1 MDAARRSLLADSAG
15 DSHAVPSGGFVEQP
29 SPGEASPDRA
39 PARSARPPGPSREG
53 RPPRRALRFVKAYWT
68 TFRVIVSYL
77 WIRFWSRWRSDEW
90 LDRQLREAHLRNAR
104 RIERTICELQG
115 LFIKVGQVIS
125 VMTNFLPEEFR
136 RQLEGLQDNVPPRPY
151 PDIAAR
157 IREELGGEP
166 DEVFASFDRVA
177 IASASIGQVH
187 RARLASGEEVAV
199 KVQYPDID
207 EIVKGDLRTL
217 RRIFR
222 IVQWF
227 VAYQGLDD
235 VYREI
240 RAIVLAELDFRAE
253 ADNGDRIAANFT
265 ERPDVAFPRVVRD
278 RSTARVLT
286 TRFEAGVKI
295 SDGAACKQ
303 LGLDRR
309 ALARQVVEVYCQQIF
324 TDGVYHAD
332 PHPGNL
338 LVRPLQPGPDPQGG
352 PGAAGHGAA
361 ELVFL
366 DFGAVATISPQF
378 RQGIIELIQGGLT
391 RDTPRIV
398 RAMRQMGFVAR
409 GADDRVFEQVIEY
422 FHDRF
427 SESISLDTLNL
438 KDLKLDP
445 EKTFEKSLE
454 SLADLR
460 RMDISLRELSE
471 NFHVPKEAIVLER
484 TLLLLMGLCTELDPT
499 LNPMAVIRPYL
510 ERFVLG
516 DSDWSAVLMDTS
528 RDVVMSV
535 ASLPGELRRF
545 LRLAHAGD
553 LRLKVAN
560 LDASTQLLYRL
571 GHQAIFAAVGIA
583 GAAFALVLEGRGELD
598 RAAWGWWTA
607 RIAGALMVLS
617 WWTSRSLLRRKRP

>member
-1 MDAARRSLLADSAG
+1 M
-15 DSHAVPSGGFVEQP
+15 
-29 SPGEASPDRA
+29 
-39 PARSARPPGPSREG
+39 
-53 RPPRRALRFVKAYWT
+53 RFIKAYWT

-77 WIRFWSRWRSDEW
+77 WLRFWARWRSDEW
-90 LDRQLREAHLRNAR
+90 VDRELRSTHLRNAK

-125 VMTNFLPEEFR
+125 IMTNFLPEEFR
-136 RQLEGLQDNVPPRPY
+136 RQLEGLQDHVPPRPY

-166 DEVFASFDRVA
+166 DAVFASFDKVP

-187 RARLASGEEVAV
+187 RARLHTGEDVAV

-207 EIVKGDLRTL
+207 EIVRGDLRTM

-227 VAYQGLDD
+227 VPYQGLDD

-240 RAIVLAELDFRAE
+240 RGIVLAELDFRAE

-265 ERPDVAFPRVVRD
+265 GRADVAFPRVVRE

-295 SDGAACKQ
+295 SDNVGTKQ

-338 LVRPLQPGPDPQGG
+338 LVRP
-352 PGAAGHGAA
+352 AASGEGAA

-366 DFGAVATISPQF
+366 DFGAVATISPEF
-378 RQGIIELIQGGLT
+378 RQGIIELVQGGLT

-438 KDLKLDP
+438 KDLKVDP

-460 RMDISLRELSE
+460 KMDISLRELSE
-471 NFHVPKEAIVLER
+471 SFYVPKEAIVLER

-499 LNPMAVIRPYL
+499 LNPMEVIRPYL

-516 DSDWSAVLMDTS
+516 DSDWSAVLVDTS

-553 LRLKVAN
+553 LRLRVAN
-560 LDASTQLLYRL
+560 LDTSSQLMYRL

-583 GAAFALVLEGRGELD
+583 GGAFALVLEGRGELD
-598 RAAWGWWTA
+598 RAGWGWWTA
-607 RIAGALMVLS
+607 RVCGALMVWS
-617 WWTSRSLLRRKRP
+617 WWSSRGLLRRKAK

>member
-1 MDAARRSLLADSAG
+1 MDAARRSLLADAEG
-15 DSHAVPSGGFVEQP
+15 DSNEYPAVG
-29 SPGEASPDRA
+29 
-39 PARSARPPGPSREG
+39 SARPPRAPLPEG
-53 RPPRRALRFVKAYWT
+53 RPPRRGMRFIKAYWT
-68 TFRVIVSYL
+68 TFRVILSYL
-77 WIRFWSRWRSDEW
+77 WLRFWARWRSDEW
-90 LDRQLREAHLRNAR
+90 IDRQLRATHLRNAK

-125 VMTNFLPEEFR
+125 IMTNFLPEEFR
-136 RQLEGLQDNVPPRPY
+136 RQLEGLQDHVPPRPY

-166 DEVFASFDRVA
+166 DAVFASFDKVP

-187 RARLASGEEVAV
+187 RARLHTGEDVAV

-207 EIVKGDLRTL
+207 EIVKGDLRTM

-227 VAYQGLDD
+227 VPYQGLDD

-240 RAIVLAELDFRAE
+240 RGIVLAELDFRAE

-265 ERPDVAFPRVVRD
+265 DRPDVAFPRVVRE

-295 SDGAACKQ
+295 SDNAGTKQ

-338 LVRPLQPGPDPQGG
+338 LVRP
-352 PGAAGHGAA
+352 AASGVGAA

-366 DFGAVATISPQF
+366 DFGAVATISPEF
-378 RQGIIELIQGGLT
+378 RQGIIELVQGGLT

-438 KDLKLDP
+438 KDLKVDP

-460 RMDISLRELSE
+460 KMDISLRELSE
-471 NFHVPKEAIVLER
+471 SFYVPKEAIVLER

-499 LNPMAVIRPYL
+499 LNPMEVIRPYL

-516 DSDWSAVLMDTS
+516 DSDWSAVLVDTS

-553 LRLKVAN
+553 LRLRVAN
-560 LDASTQLLYRL
+560 LDTSSQLMYRL

-583 GAAFALVLEGRGELD
+583 GGAFALVLEGRGELE
-598 RAAWGWWTA
+598 RAGWGWWTA
-607 RIAGALMVLS
+607 RVCGALMVWS
-617 WWTSRSLLRRKRP
+617 WWSSRGLLRRKPK

>member
-1 MDAARRSLLADSAG
+1 MDAARRSLLADTAG
-15 DSHAVPSGGFVEQP
+15 DSNDYPAVRVTGPSG
-29 SPGEASPDRA
+29 
-39 PARSARPPGPSREG
+39 PPRKEG
-53 RPPRRALRFVKAYWT
+53 RPPTHTLRFVKAYWT

-77 WIRFWSRWRSDEW
+77 WLKFWARWRSDEW
-90 LDRQLREAHLRNAR
+90 VDRRLREAHLRNAK

-125 VMTNFLPEEFR
+125 IMTNFLPEEFR
-136 RQLEGLQDNVPPRPY
+136 RQLEGLQDHVPPRPY

-157 IREELGGEP
+157 IREELGGDP
-166 DEVFASFDRVA
+166 DTVFASFDKTP

-187 RARLASGEEVAV
+187 RARLHSGEDVAV

-207 EIVKGDLRTL
+207 DIVRGDLRTL

-227 VAYQGLDD
+227 VPYQGLDD

-240 RAIVLAELDFRAE
+240 RGIVLAELDFRAE
-253 ADNGDRIAANFT
+253 ADHGDLIAGNFVN
-265 ERPDVAFPRVVRD
+265 RPDVAFPKVVRE

-295 SDGAACKQ
+295 SDAAGVKQ

-338 LVRPLQPGPDPQGG
+338 LVRPAPTGD
-352 PGAAGHGAA
+352 GAA

-366 DFGAVATISPQF
+366 DFGAVASISPQF
-378 RQGIIELIQGGLT
+378 RAGIIELVQGGLT
-391 RDTPRIV
+391 RDTPKIV

-409 GADDRVFEQVIEY
+409 GADDRVFERVVEY

-427 SESISLDTLNL
+427 NESISLDTINL
-438 KDLKLDP
+438 KDLKVDP

-471 NFHVPKEAIVLER
+471 SFHVPKEAIVLQR

-499 LNPMAVIRPYL
+499 LNPMEVIRPYL

-516 DSDWSAVLMDTS
+516 DSDWSGVLVDTS
-528 RDVVMSV
+528 RDLVMSV
-535 ASLPGELRRF
+535 ASLPGEIRRF
-545 LRLAHAGD
+545 LRLAHAGE
-553 LRLKVAN
+553 LRLRMSN
-560 LDASTQLLYRL
+560 LDASTQLMYRL
-571 GHQAIFAAVGIA
+571 GHQVIFAVVGVA
-583 GAAFALVLEGRGELD
+583 GGAFALVLEGRGELE
-598 RAAWGWWTA
+598 RATWGWWTA
-607 RIAGALMVLS
+607 RIAGVLLVWS
-617 WWTSRSLLRRKRP
+617 WWSSRALLRKSRS

>member
-1 MDAARRSLLADSAG
+1 M
-15 DSHAVPSGGFVEQP
+15 
-29 SPGEASPDRA
+29 
-39 PARSARPPGPSREG
+39 
-53 RPPRRALRFVKAYWT
+53 RFLKAYWT
-68 TFRVIVSYL
+68 TLRVISSYL
-77 WIRFWSRWRSDEW
+77 WLRFWARWKSDEW
-90 LDRQLREAHLRNAR
+90 VDHHLRAAHLRNAR

-125 VMTNFLPEEFR
+125 IMTNFLPEEFR

-157 IREELGGEP
+157 IREELGAEP
-166 DEVFASFDRVA
+166 DQVFAAFDRTP

-187 RARLASGEEVAV
+187 KARLASGQEVAV

-207 EIVKGDLRTL
+207 DIVRSDLRTL
-217 RRIFR
+217 QRIFR

-227 VAYQGLDD
+227 VPYQGLDD

-265 ERPDVAFPRVVRD
+265 ERPDVAFPKVVRD

-286 TRFEAGVKI
+286 TQFEPGVKI
-295 SDGAACKQ
+295 SDAAGVKN

-309 ALARQVVEVYCQQIF
+309 AVARQVVEVYCQQIF

-338 LVRPLQPGPDPQGG
+338 LVRPSPTGTG
-352 PGAAGHGAA
+352 A

-366 DFGAVATISPQF
+366 DFGAVATISPEF

-391 RDTPRIV
+391 RDTPRII

-445 EKTFEKSLE
+445 EKTLEKSLE

-484 TLLLLMGLCTELDPT
+484 TLLLLTGLCTELDPS
-499 LNPMAVIRPYL
+499 LNPMAVIKPYL

-516 DSDWSAVLMDTS
+516 DHDWSAVLYDTS
-528 RDVVMSV
+528 RDLMMSA

-545 LRLAHAGD
+545 LRSAHAGD
-553 LRLKVAN
+553 LRLRVSN
-560 LDASTQLLYRL
+560 LDTASHLMYRL
-571 GHQAIFAAVGIA
+571 GHQLIFVAIGIA
-583 GAAFALVLEGRGELD
+583 GVGYALVLEGRGDDD
-598 RAAWGWWTA
+598 RAAWGWWTT
-607 RIAGALMVLS
+607 RVAGGLFVWS
-617 WWTSRSLLRRKRP
+617 WWTSRALLRRKKR

>member
-1 MDAARRSLLADSAG
+1 MVDVAHSLRSASDG
-15 DSHAVPSGGFVEQP
+15 DSNDYPPV
-29 SPGEASPDRA
+29 A
-39 PARSARPPGPSREG
+39 PARAAGRVPEPAR
-53 RPPRRALRFVKAYWT
+53 RPPRAAMRFLKAYWT
-68 TFRVIVSYL
+68 TFRVISSYL
-77 WIRFWSRWRSDEW
+77 WLRFWARWRSDEW
-90 LDRQLREAHLRNAR
+90 IDRELRATHLRNAR

-125 VMTNFLPEEFR
+125 IMTNFLPEEFR
-136 RQLEGLQDNVPPRPY
+136 RQLEGLQDHVPPRPY

-166 DEVFASFDRVA
+166 EAVFATFERVP

-187 RARLASGEEVAV
+187 RATLASGEAVAV
-199 KVQYPDID
+199 KVQYPDIE
-207 EIVKGDLRTL
+207 EIVRDDLRTL
-217 RRIFR
+217 KRIFR

-227 VAYQGLDD
+227 VPYQGLED

-265 ERPDVAFPRVVRD
+265 DRKDVAFPQVVRD

-286 TRFEAGVKI
+286 TRFETGVKI
-295 SDGAACKQ
+295 SDAIGCKQ

-338 LVRPLQPGPDPQGG
+338 LVRPA
-352 PGAAGHGAA
+352 AAGDGA

-378 RQGIIELIQGGLT
+378 RAGIIELVQGGLT
-391 RDTPRIV
+391 RDTRRIV

-445 EKTFEKSLE
+445 EKTLEKSLE

-460 RMDISLRELSE
+460 KMDISLRELSE
-471 NFHVPKEAIVLER
+471 SFHVPKEAIVLER

-499 LNPMAVIRPYL
+499 LNPVTVIRPYL

-516 DSDWSAVLMDTS
+516 DSDWSAVLVDTS
-528 RDVVMSV
+528 RDVMMSV

-545 LRLAHAGD
+545 LRLAHAGE
-553 LRLKVAN
+553 LRLRVAN
-560 LDASTQLLYRL
+560 LDPASQLMYRL
-571 GHQAIFAAVGIA
+571 GHQAIFAGIGIA
-583 GAAFALVLEGRGELD
+583 GGAFALVLEGRGQDD

-607 RIAGALMVLS
+607 RIAGALLVWS
-617 WWTSRSLLRRKRP
+617 WWSSRSLLRRKVP

>member
-1 MDAARRSLLADSAG
+1 MDAARRSLIADAEG
-15 DSHAVPSGGFVEQP
+15 DSNDYPAVG
-29 SPGEASPDRA
+29 A
-39 PARSARPPGPSREG
+39 ARPPRAPLPEG
-53 RPPRRALRFVKAYWT
+53 RPPRRGMRFVKAYWT
-68 TFRVIVSYL
+68 TFRVILSYL
-77 WIRFWSRWRSDEW
+77 WLRFWARWRSDEW
-90 LDRQLREAHLRNAR
+90 IDRELRATHLRNAK

-125 VMTNFLPEEFR
+125 IMTNFLPEEFR
-136 RQLEGLQDNVPPRPY
+136 RQLEGLQDHVPPRPY

-166 DEVFASFDRVA
+166 DVVFASFDKVP

-187 RARLASGEEVAV
+187 RARLHTGEDVAV

-207 EIVKGDLRTL
+207 EIVKGDLRTM

-227 VAYQGLDD
+227 VPYQGLDD

-240 RAIVLAELDFRAE
+240 RGIVLAELDFRAE

-265 ERPDVAFPRVVRD
+265 DRPDVAFPRVVRE

-295 SDGAACKQ
+295 SDGVGTKQ

-338 LVRPLQPGPDPQGG
+338 LVRPAASGG
-352 PGAAGHGAA
+352 GAA

-366 DFGAVATISPQF
+366 DFGAVATISPEF
-378 RQGIIELIQGGLT
+378 RQGIIELVQGGLT

-438 KDLKLDP
+438 KDLKVDP

-460 RMDISLRELSE
+460 KMDISLRELSE
-471 NFHVPKEAIVLER
+471 SFYVPKEAIVLER

-499 LNPMAVIRPYL
+499 LNPMEVIRPYL

-516 DSDWSAVLMDTS
+516 DSDWSAVLVDTS

-553 LRLKVAN
+553 LRLRVAN
-560 LDASTQLLYRL
+560 LDSSSQLMYRL

-583 GAAFALVLEGRGELD
+583 GGAFALVLEGRGELE
-598 RAAWGWWTA
+598 RAGWGWWTA
-607 RIAGALMVLS
+607 RVCGALMVWS
-617 WWTSRSLLRRKRP
+617 WWSSRGLLRRKSK